1 MKVKFDKTL
10 QLIEKV
16 PLLSQDY
23 KRVNRMK
30 RVKGE
35 ETLVL
40 GCHKHF
46 SILDNEN
53 GSLKEVMT
61 IPNVHSGDILDF
73 ELWDKYLYSRGKN
86 ETDVKVTTFGV
97 APQPTLAKSEFHDPK
112 PVVFIPSKYDLFKRF
127 KIDCSFITGTHR
139 HDIRFIRK
147 DRSCC

>member
-1 MKVKFDKTL
+1 MMKVKFDKTL
-10 QLIEKV
+10 QPIEKV

-40 GCHKHF
+40 GCNKHF
-46 SILDNEN
+46 SLLDNEN
-53 GSLKEVMT
+53 GHLKEVMS

-73 ELWDKYLYSRGKN
+73 ELWDKYLYSRGKH
-86 ETDVKVTTFGV
+86 ETDVKVTTFGKV
-97 APQPTLAKSEFHDPK
+97 PEPTLAKSELHDPK

-127 KIDCSFITGTHR
+127 KIDCTFITGIHL
-139 HDIRFIRK
+139 
-147 DRSCC
+147 